1 MDHPSSQ
8 QTWRDILPEDGF
20 LGALAG
26 RIWRPGVGPSVVAV
40 REDGVVDISS
50 SCATMSELAACE
62 DPARIVRSASG
73 EKVGPPAEIL
83 ANTQP
88 DRRDPSKP
96 WFLAPVDLQVVKAA
110 GVTFAVS
117 MLERVIEERA
127 RGDASAA
134 AAIRAEVVRLVGDD
148 LSRLKPGSKEAMDLK
163 AVLVA
168 QGAWSQYLEVGI
180 GPDAEVFTKAPTLSA
195 VGPFMDAGLHPKSTW
210 NNPEPE
216 VVVVVTATGRIVGAT
231 LGNDVNLRD
240 FEGRSALL
248 LSKAKDNNASC
259 AIGPFIRFFDETFTL
274 DDVRR
279 TTVTL
284 TVEGEDGFR
293 LEGSS
298 SITKIS
304 RDPEDLVRQTLGP
317 HHQYPDGFVLFLG
330 TMFAPTQDRD
340 VAGMGFTHK
349 AGDVV
354 TIAAPKLGAL
364 VNRMKSS
371 SDCEPW
377 TFGLGAF
384 MANLAQRGLLKTG
397 MGSGR

>member
-1 MDHPSSQ
+1 MNRLFSLNASE
-8 QTWRDILPEDGF
+8 ILPVDGCR
-20 LGALAG
+20 GALAG
-26 RIWRPGVGPSVVAV
+26 RVWRPGIGPCLVAI
-40 REDGVVDISS
+40 REEGVFDISS
-50 SCATMSELAACE
+50 TCATMSELAGMD
-62 DPARIVRSASG
+62 DPADAVKTAQGERIASLD
-73 EKVGPPAEIL
+73 ELL
-83 ANTQP
+83 ANTPSGRDASQP
-88 DRRDPSKP
+88 
-96 WFLAPVDLQVVKAA
+96 WLLAPIDLQVIKAA

-134 AAIRAEVVRLVGDD
+134 AAIRAEVLRLVGDD
-148 LSRLKPGSKEAMDLK
+148 LSRLKPGSPEAMALK
-163 AVLVA
+163 DVLVA

-195 VGPFMDAGLHPKSTW
+195 VGTFMDAGLHPKSTW

-216 VVVVVTATGRIVGAT
+216 VVIIVTADGRIVGAS

-259 AIGPFIRFFDETFTL
+259 AVGPFIRFFDESFSL
-274 DDVRR
+274 DDVRN

-298 SITKIS
+298 TITKIS
-304 RDPEDLVRQTLGP
+304 RDPEDLVSQTLGP

-340 VAGMGFTHK
+340 DPGMGFTHK
-349 AGDVV
+349 TGDIV
-354 TIAAPKLGAL
+354 TIAAPKLGRL
-364 VNRMKSS
+364 VNRMKPSS
-371 SDCEPW
+371 ECEPW
-377 TFGLGAF
+377 TFGLGAL
-384 MANLAQRGLLKTG
+384 MRNLSARGLLR
-397 MGSGR
+397 SR